1 MTYRFYK
8 NLNRR
13 TAADKAL
20 YDKAF
25 NIAKNHIISIAQLKS
40 NLLMWN
46 QTHKLTPVKKLII

>member
-20 YDKAF
+20 YDEGF

-40 NLLMWN
+40 NLLM
-46 QTHKLTPVKKLII
+46 